1 MKTLQEINGLTMY
14 LVPCL
19 DLINPHKKAMVPK
32 GCWSCIII
40 NTAGT
45 KIYIEKGMFCH

>member
-32 GCWSCIII
+32 GC
-40 NTAGT
+40 
-45 KIYIEKGMFCH
+45 